1 MLNDEIKKEKK
12 LNLWYW
18 DNSIK
23 SKLKKITKFNFQP
36 PNIERWN

>member
-12 LNLWYW
+12 LNLWDR

-36 PNIERWN
+36 SNIERWN